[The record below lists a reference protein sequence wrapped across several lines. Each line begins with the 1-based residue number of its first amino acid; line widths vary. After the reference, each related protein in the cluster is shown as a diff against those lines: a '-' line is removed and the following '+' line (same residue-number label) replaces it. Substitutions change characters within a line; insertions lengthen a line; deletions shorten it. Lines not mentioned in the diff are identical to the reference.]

1 MTISNGDVLKVFLEL
16 VLSDGTIAQNVFH
29 LRAAFADDQ
38 TDAVVSGAVEGYLED
53 IYNEMSTYL
62 SDDFTINPSWL
73 NKVAWNITQSKWLTT
88 YLVDIFT
95 PSFTHGNTDD
105 PFPNQIAPVMVGN
118 TYNPNSRGRKF
129 VMGFVETAAL
139 AGSLVA
145 AAVTDLVGAVSYYI
159 SPVAIDGSNSL
170 VPGVPDED
178 SATFWTFRDGAAN
191 TIVGTQRRRKPG
203 VGG

>member
-16 VLSDGTIAQNVFH
+16 VLADGTIAQNVYH

-38 TDAVVSGAVEGYLED
+38 TDSAVSSAVEDYLED
-53 IYNEMSTYL
+53 IMGELATYL

-73 NKVAWNITQSKWLTT
+73 NRVVWDPTGAKWVTE

-95 PSFTHGNTDD
+95 PTFTHTNTDD

-118 TYNPNSRGRKF
+118 TYTPSSRGRKF
-129 VMGFVETAAL
+129 LPGFVETAAE
-139 AGSLVA
+139 AGNLVA
-145 AAVTDLVGAVSYYI
+145 GAVVALVSATSYYI
-159 SPVAIDGSNSL
+159 TPVVVATGNNL

-178 SATFWTFRDGAAN
+178 SSTFWTFRDGSAN

-203 VGG
+203 VGE